1 MTGETSSAR
10 LRADLDARVEALAR
24 TDAGFL
30 AEETTLPACRDRWYG
45 RLAVRTFEA
54 TTGESATRSDVRTAA
69 AGVSLLRAYHERR
82 TALVD
87 DRDGAGEVTDHR
99 LNRSLLVGDYLFAAA
114 FGALESVDD
123 PEGRCFEILVEA
135 ACSLVT
141 GTARHGLRSDPS
153 IADLPAYAEATAG
166 ALGAAATHV
175 GTTLAGADPGR
186 LAELGRYAATARRL
200 ERIREAEAETQAG
213 DAETRAADAE
223 TRILP
228 VDVDEAAIGDAV
240 DRFRREAER
249 AFWHEGR
256 PAPLEPFLD
265 PVVDGSGP

>member
-1 MTGETSSAR
+1 MTGENSSAR

-30 AEETTLPACRDRWYG
+30 AEESTSPACRDRWYG

-54 TTGESATRSDVRTAA
+54 TAGETATRSDVRTVA
-69 AGVSLLRAYHERR
+69 AGLSLLRAYHERR
-82 TALVD
+82 TALVV
-87 DRDGAGEVTDHR
+87 DRDGGGEVPAHH
-99 LNRSLLVGDYLFAAA
+99 LNRSLLAGDYLFAAA
-114 FGALESVDD
+114 FGALESIDG
-123 PEGRCFEILVEA
+123 PRRSRCFEVLVEA

-153 IADLPAYAEATAG
+153 TDELLAYAEATAG

-175 GTTLAGADPGR
+175 GTTLAGAEPGR
-186 LAELGRYAATARRL
+186 LAEFGRYAATARRL
-200 ERIREAEAETQAG
+200 ERIREA
-213 DAETRAADAE
+213 DAETRAVDAD
-223 TRILP
+223 TRALP
-228 VDVDEAAIGDAV
+228 LDVDEAAVGDAV

-249 AFWHEGR
+249 AYWHEGR

-265 PVVDGSGP
+265 RVSDESWP